1 MDVLAAGPTNRR
13 SFLRALTTG
22 TAAGFAAAC
31 RPFREPAREMPGT
44 APVPPVQLTYLHQ
57 WSPTQ
62 GHGPATERLVDR
74 FRQEFPAIQVEAVYT
89 PQYYEKLVSLIAAGS
104 LPDIATYNMAFLPRL
119 VRLEVTVPLEPLAQ
133 GTYRFDKSDMVLA
146 ARDMVTFDGKI
157 MAMPYVVNNTGLAY
171 NQTLFKQ
178 KGLDPERPPATWDE
192 LVELG
197 RRLTGT
203 TEGVETWGMLFPRGA
218 ADPISPLLSFLWQ
231 NGGEVVDMARRVATW
246 NSPAGV
252 EALQFMVDLVHRY
265 RIAPLQGGNAHLEGR
280 VGMWIIPPG
289 NISALG
295 MSVGQQFAWATAELP
310 RGKQQATSL
319 GGHALV
325 VMKTGRAQEQAWRF
339 VHWFIQPANLAEY
352 NAATTTAPAWRAVE
366 QQPAWQAYLREEPRM
381 QPFVRML
388 AYGRPT
394 PKLATW
400 QEITDILVDARE
412 ATVKQEKTPKDALD
426 DAARQADPLIK
437 SG

>member
-1 MDVLAAGPTNRR
+1 MTGATGGLAT
-13 SFLRALTTG
+13 
-22 TAAGFAAAC
+22 AC
-31 RPFREPAREMPGT
+31 RPLQGPAQATPG
-44 APVPPVQLTYLHQ
+44 AGSEAPVQLTYLHQ

-62 GHGPATERLVDR
+62 GHGPATERLVSR
-74 FRQEFPAIQVEAVYT
+74 FREEFPAIQVEAVYT
-89 PQYYEKLVSLIAAGS
+89 PQYYEKLVSLIAGGS

-133 GTYRFDKSDMVLA
+133 GTRRFDKNDMVPA
-146 ARDMVTFDGKI
+146 AREMVTFEGKI
-157 MAMPYVVNNTGLAY
+157 VAMPYVVNNTGMAY
-171 NQTLFKQ
+171 NQTLFRQ
-178 KGLDPERPPATWDE
+178 KGLDPSRPPQTWEE
-192 LVELG
+192 LVEFG
-197 RRLTGT
+197 RRLTGAAD
-203 TEGVETWGMLFPRGA
+203 GVETWGMLFPRGA

-231 NGGEVVDMARRVATW
+231 NGGEVVDMARRVTTW
-246 NSPAGV
+246 NSPAGI

-280 VGMWIIPPG
+280 VGMWVIPPG

-325 VMKTGRAQEQAWRF
+325 VMKTGRAHEHAWRF

-352 NAATTTAPAWRAVE
+352 NAATTTAPAWRSVE
-366 QQPAWQAYLREEPRM
+366 QQPVWQRYLREEPRM
-381 QPFVRML
+381 QPFVAML

-400 QEITDILVDARE
+400 QEITDILVEARE
-412 ATVKQEKTPKDALD
+412 AAVRQEKTPKDALD